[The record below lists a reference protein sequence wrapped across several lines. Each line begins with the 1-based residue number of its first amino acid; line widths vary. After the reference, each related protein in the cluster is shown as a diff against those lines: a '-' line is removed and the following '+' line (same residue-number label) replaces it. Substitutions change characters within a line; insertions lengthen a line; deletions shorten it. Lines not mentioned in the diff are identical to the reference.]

1 MYQPETIGSGDPSAS
16 DWLRAIPQRFT
27 LRAQESQVVRLY
39 GVPPPGTPGSEY
51 WSRVIVSSKP
61 KNARVV
67 ASQQTRMV
75 MELVTQTS
83 VPLHFRTGPVSS
95 SIHVKQASAIMN
107 DGLMTLHVKM
117 ERFGNASFW
126 GRMGYK
132 LLNATGGL
140 VRTKDFRV
148 VVYKEMDYSVLDTL
162 PSVYAGPYTIE
173 LLFDNK
179 HPSVSPQYRLN
190 SEPFVQRIP
199 VTVR

>member
-1 MYQPETIGSGDPSAS
+1 
-16 DWLRAIPQRFT
+16 
-27 LRAQESQVVRLY
+27 
-39 GVPPPGTPGSEY
+39 VPPPGKPGSEY

-61 KNARVV
+61 KNGRVI
-67 ASQQTRMV
+67 ATQQTRMV

-83 VPLHFRTGPVSS
+83 VPFHLRTGPVSS
-95 SIHVKQASAIMN
+95 SINVKQAFAVMD
-107 DGLMTLHVKM
+107 DGLVNLHVKM
-117 ERFGNASFW
+117 ERLGNAAFW

-132 LLNATGGL
+132 LLNAAGRL

-148 VVYKEMDYSVLDTL
+148 VVYKEMEYSVLDTL

-179 HPSVSPQYRLN
+179 HPSVSPQYRLK